1 MDEAL
6 KQGEE
11 GAVPGGREQRG
22 MPPEQPRPMPSQ
34 SFGRFDAASRRTPL
48 DPRRA
53 RTPAWRRPLVFGAA
67 LALAGYAIEEMWRAL
82 AVGHLTPVAVA
93 VLALFAINFT
103 WISLPLVTSLVGFVR
118 VVTRRREG
126 GPVDRPLRTRTALVL
141 PTYNEDPARVAAALE
156 AMARDLA
163 ARGAGR
169 AFDLFLLSDTTRGD
183 VALAEAEAVRTL
195 RQRLEGAVCVYYR
208 RRARNVAH
216 KPGNIR
222 DFCERWGSAYDH
234 LLVLDADSLMDGA
247 TLVALAQR
255 MEADPDAGL
264 IQTLPRLHR
273 GTTLLARVQQFAGSV
288 YGALL
293 GDGLAWWTGSEGNF
307 WGHNAILRTE
317 AFLSCAGLP
326 ELPGEPP
333 FGGPILSHDFV
344 EAALLRRGGWNVTIA
359 SDLAGSYEEGPSSIV
374 DLAIRDRRWCQGN
387 LQHAR
392 VLGAKG
398 LHGLSRLHFVAG
410 IMSYLSS
417 PIWLLFVISALALG
431 VQYESA
437 RQQYFS
443 HVQTLFPLWPRIDP
457 ERAVRL
463 FTLTM
468 GVLFGPKVLGF
479 LSVLVRPGRLRE
491 RGGLLLTTLGF
502 ALEVIVSALVA
513 PIQALIHCGLI
524 ADVLRGRSSGWR
536 AQRREGASLP
546 WPAALRAHRWHALVG
561 VALAL
566 VAWSISWQMAAWL
579 APAALGMVLSAPLSK
594 LVASNAVGRAVRRA
608 GLLCTPEETRTPPI
622 ARAAELILPA
632 YHVALAQTP
641 DLASVVED
649 PRLLQRHLALTD
661 RAPSGGSAEFDAV
674 EAVAEK
680 KIREA
685 RTAGEAVA
693 ALTFEERGR
702 VQARPSLLRLL
713 ATVRQRAERRAAAG
727 ARATASWWGFPR
739 AHLDPPADVRDLG

>member
-6 KQGEE
+6 KQRED
-11 GAVPGGREQRG
+11 GAVAGGREERG
-22 MPPEQPRPMPSQ
+22 MPPERPRPMPSQ
-34 SFGRFDAASRRTPL
+34 SLARFDGASRRAPR

-53 RTPAWRRPLVFGAA
+53 RTPAWRRVVVFGAS
-67 LALAGYAIEEMWRAL
+67 LALAGYAVEEMWRAL
-82 AVGHLTPVAVA
+82 AVGHLTPVAIA
-93 VLALFAINFT
+93 VLALFAVNFT

-118 VVTRRREG
+118 VVTRRHEG
-126 GPVDRPLRTRTALVL
+126 APADRPLRTRTALVM

-156 AMARDLA
+156 AMARDLV
-163 ARGAGR
+163 ARGEGR
-169 AFDLFLLSDTTRGD
+169 AFDVFLLSDTTRGD
-183 VALAEAEAVRTL
+183 VALAEEEAVRTL
-195 RQRLEGAVCVYYR
+195 RQRLEGNLPVFYR

-255 MEADPDAGL
+255 MEDDPDAGL

-317 AFLSCAGLP
+317 AFLACAGLP
-326 ELPGEPP
+326 VLPGEPP

-344 EAALLRRGGWNVTIA
+344 EAALLRRGGWKVSIA
-359 SDLAGSYEEGPSSIV
+359 SDLPGSYEEGPSSIV

-398 LHGLSRLHFVAG
+398 LHWLSRLHLVAG

-417 PIWLLFVISALALG
+417 PFWLLFVISALALG

-443 HVQTLFPLWPRIDP
+443 HVPTLFPLWPRIDP

-463 FTLTM
+463 FALTM
-468 GVLFGPKVLGF
+468 GVLFGPKVLGW
-479 LSVLVRPGRLRE
+479 LSVVLRPRRLRE
-491 RGGLLLTTLGF
+491 RGGLLLVTLGF
-502 ALEVIVSALVA
+502 ALELVVSALIA
-513 PIQALIHCGLI
+513 PIQALIHCGLVT
-524 ADVLRGRSSGWR
+524 DVLRGRSSGWR

-546 WPAALRAHRWHALVG
+546 WSAALYAHRWHVAAGL
-561 VALAL
+561 ALAL
-566 VAWSISWQMAAWL
+566 VARSISWQMLAWL
-579 APAALGMVLSAPLSK
+579 APAVAGMVLAVPLSK
-594 LVASNAVGRAVRRA
+594 LVASTAVGRAVRRT
-608 GLLCTPEETRTPPI
+608 GLLRTPEETGAPAI
-622 ARAAELILPA
+622 ARAFEVILPA
-632 YHVALAQTP
+632 YRVALEETP
-641 DLASVVED
+641 DLAAVVAD
-649 PRLLQRHLALTD
+649 DRLLERHLALTD
-661 RAPSGGSAEFDAV
+661 RAPPRASGRFDAV

-680 KIREA
+680 KLREA
-685 RTAGEAVA
+685 HTVEEAVA
-693 ALTFEERGR
+693 ALTLEERGR
-702 VQARPSLLRLL
+702 VLARPSLLRLL
-713 ATVRQRAERRAAAG
+713 ATVRERAERRFAG
-727 ARATASWWGFPR
+727 GGRSPSWWGTTPGW
-739 AHLDPPADVRDLG
+739 AQAPADLRDLG